1 MPNTNI
7 LPTNNDIDNMV
18 TTLHMLNQLSK
29 DKYRVVTDAI
39 EEAFKITKGDRL
51 VDFTGAD
58 IREVLSYLKG
68 ALHTYDV

>member
-7 LPTNNDIDNMV
+7 MPTNDDIDKVLAILN
-18 TTLHMLNQLSK
+18 MLNQMSK
-29 DKYRVVTDAI
+29 DKYRVVTDTI
-39 EEAFKITKGDRL
+39 EEAFKIIKGDRL

-58 IREVLSYLKG
+58 IREVMAYLQG